1 MQLLKVIAIVIGVLL
16 LAFLVA
22 SIAFFG
28 EHAFLLWVA
37 VVLLV
42 VYAITGLVAARRSK

>member
-1 MQLLKVIAIVIGVLL
+1 MLKMVAIFVGVVLIG
-16 LAFLVA
+16 FLVA

-28 EHAFLLWVA
+28 EHAFLLWVS
-37 VVLLV
+37 VILLV

>member
-1 MQLLKVIAIVIGVLL
+1 MLKMVAIFVGAILVG
-16 LAFLVA
+16 FLVA

-37 VVLLV
+37 IMLLV